1 LTAPAS
7 ATDAQTVVQK
17 ISAEIDALRDDL
29 LCDTAR
35 LLQFRT
41 VSGGSPEQ
49 EEEYQREIPACL
61 AWLKELSASMGF
73 EFREIQGV
81 AAEIVWNHPDENAPR
96 FAIASH
102 IDVVTPV
109 GEWTHPPFS
118 GAIADGYMW
127 GRGTQDDK
135 GPLMQ
140 SLYGMYAVKRAGI
153 QPPCSVAIVIGTM
166 EETGQWRD
174 MQVYLQNAKKPDF
187 AFTPDANFPII
198 NGEKGMLSV
207 YVDAEWPDGGIDG
220 ETGMEFIRLTGGERE
235 NIVPASAELVIRFPS
250 ENRTEVLK
258 ELVRTTTEYVVEHDN
273 ANITLQ
279 PNRQRDLGDGRYEAV
294 ASFVG
299 KAAHS
304 STPAKGHNAIVD
316 AIDFVKGI
324 ETFPEP
330 MRRFASFLH
339 IAGADMTGESIG
351 VAANHDFIGPTTVCL
366 SLLDLGKT
374 RGRAVLNIRPTMGWT
389 ADKVLEQLRKTLDAY
404 QEPVGRRMELSV
416 KGEKKNPIYLDPQDP
431 RVAGGIK
438 ALQEA
443 YSLVTGRE
451 PELKSIG
458 GTTYA
463 KALPNCCAFGPVM
476 SPEEAE
482 LAHQCDE
489 RVPVEAIIRN
499 AKIYGASVALF
510 R

>member
-1 LTAPAS
+1 LTLSS
-7 ATDAQTVVQK
+7 ADISESVVQR

-29 LCDTAR
+29 LRDTTK

-61 AWLKELSASMGF
+61 EWLSELAAKMGF
-73 EFREIQGV
+73 EFRSIEGV
-81 AAEIVWNHPDENAPR
+81 AAEIVWPHPDENAPR

-109 GEWTHPPFS
+109 GDWTYPPFS
-118 GAIADGYMW
+118 GEIADGYMW

-140 SLYGMYAVKRAGI
+140 SLYGMYAVKRAGV

-174 MQVYLQNAKKPDF
+174 MQVYLKNARRPDF

-207 YVDAEWPDGGIDG
+207 YVDAHWPETGLDD

-250 ENRTEVLK
+250 ANRTEVLK
-258 ELVRTTTEYVVEHDN
+258 ELVRTTTEFVVEHDH

-279 PNRQRDLGDGRYEAV
+279 PNRQREVGEGRFEAV
-294 ASFVG
+294 VSFVG
-299 KAAHS
+299 RAAHS
-304 STPAKGHNAIVD
+304 STPDKGHNAIVD
-316 AIDFVKGI
+316 AVDFIKDI

-330 MRRFASFLH
+330 MRRFAAFLH
-339 IAGADMTGESIG
+339 IAGSDMTGESIG
-351 VAANHDFIGPTTVCL
+351 VAAHHDFIGPTTVCL
-366 SLLDLGKT
+366 SLLDISKT
-374 RGRAVLNIRPTMGWT
+374 RGRGVLNIRPTMGWT
-389 ADKVLEQLRKTLDAY
+389 ADQVLEQLRKTLDAY
-404 QEPVGRRMELSV
+404 EEAVGRRMELSV
-416 KGEKKNPIYLDPQDP
+416 KGEKKNPIYLDPEDP
-431 RVAGGIK
+431 RVAGGIR

-443 YSLVTGRE
+443 YRLITGRE

-476 SPEEAE
+476 TPEEME

-489 RVPVEAIIRN
+489 RVPVESIIRN

>member
-1 LTAPAS
+1 LTAPPA
-7 ATDAQTVVQK
+7 ATSETVVQRVA
-17 ISAEIDALRDDL
+17 AEIDALREDL
-29 LCDTAR
+29 LRDTAR

-41 VSGGSPEQ
+41 VSGGTPEQ
-49 EEEYQREIPACL
+49 EEEYLREIPACM
-61 AWLKELSASMGF
+61 AWLKELSATMGF
-73 EFREIQGV
+73 EFREIEGV
-81 AAEIVWNHPDENAPR
+81 AAEIVWPHPDEKAPR

-118 GAIADGYMW
+118 GEIALGHMW

-140 SLYGMYAVKRAGI
+140 SLYGMYAVKRAGF

-174 MQVYLQNAKKPDF
+174 MEVYLKNAKTPDF

-198 NGEKGMLSV
+198 NGEKGMISIF
-207 YVDAEWPDGGIDG
+207 VDAEWEDCGIDD
-220 ETGMEFIRLTGGERE
+220 ETGMEFLRMTGGERE
-235 NIVPASAELVIRFPS
+235 NIVPASTELVIRFPS
-250 ENRTEVLK
+250 ENRNEVLK
-258 ELVRTTTEYVVEHDN
+258 ELVRTTTGFVVEHDN
-273 ANITLQ
+273 ANITLL
-279 PNRQRDLGDGRYEAV
+279 PNRQREVGEGRYEAV
-294 ASFVG
+294 VSFIG

-304 STPAKGHNAIVD
+304 STPEKGHNAIVD
-316 AIDFVKGI
+316 ALDFFKDI
-324 ETFPEP
+324 ETFPESI
-330 MRRFASFLH
+330 RRFAAFLH
-339 IAGADMTGESIG
+339 IAGSDVTGESIG
-351 VAANHDFIGPTTVCL
+351 IAADHDFIGPTTVCL

-374 RGRAVLNIRPTMGWT
+374 RGRALLNIRPTMGWT
-389 ADKVLEQLRKTLDAY
+389 ADQILDQMRKTLDAY
-404 QEPVGRRMELSV
+404 AEAVGRPMKMSI
-416 KGEKKNPIYLDPQDP
+416 KGEKKNPIFLDPEDP
-431 RVAGGIK
+431 RVAGGIR

-443 YSLVTGRE
+443 YKLVTGRE

-476 SPEEAE
+476 TPEEPE

-489 RVPVEAIIRN
+489 RVPVKAIIRN
-499 AKIYGASVALF
+499 AKIYGSSIALF